1 MNILVLNCGSS
12 SVKFQLIHMENERV
26 VAKGIVEELG
36 KPHSK
41 TKFKAEGKDE
51 YVDSHPVPNH
61 EAALREIIDL
71 LMHPQMGVIN
81 DKSEINGIGHRVVHG
96 GADFG
101 ASTLIDEHV
110 RAGIRACIPLS
121 PLHNPANLTGIEV
134 ADKVLSGIPQVAVFD
149 TAHGSTLPEAAYTYA
164 IPKRWREVYQIRR
177 YGFHGTSHSFV
188 AKKAAEILGRPFA
201 DLRIVTCH
209 LGNGASVSA
218 VKGGKCVET
227 SMGLTPLE
235 GLVMGTRSGDIDPAI
250 IPFIGRHEKLALEEI
265 DAQLN
270 KKSGMLAL
278 TGDSDFRIIEGR
290 AENGSQADI
299 LALDIYVHRIRKYI
313 GAYMFVM
320 GGLDVI
326 VFTAGIGERSPY
338 VRERVLSGME
348 EIGIVLDREANK
360 KNAVHLST
368 GKIKALV
375 IPTNEELAIARDTKE
390 ILTAMKNQGK

>member
-26 VAKGIVEELG
+26 AAKGIVEEIG
-36 KPHSK
+36 KPHGK
-41 TKFKAEGKDE
+41 TKFKAEGKEE
-51 YVDSHPVPNH
+51 YIDDRPVANH

-71 LMHPQMGVIN
+71 LMHPQLGVIR
-81 DKSEINGIGHRVVHG
+81 DKSEISGIGHRVVHG

-110 RAGIRACIPLS
+110 RAGIRDCIPLS
-121 PLHNPANLTGIEV
+121 PLHNPANLIGIET

-149 TAHGSTLPEAAYTYA
+149 TAHSSTIPEAAYTYA
-164 IPKRWREVYQIRR
+164 IPKRWREVYKIRR
-177 YGFHGTSHSFV
+177 YGFHGTSHAYV
-188 AKKAAEILGRPFA
+188 AKKAAEILGRPYEE
-201 DLRIVTCH
+201 LRIVTCH

-218 VKGGKCVET
+218 VKYGRCVET

-250 IPFIGRHEKLALEEI
+250 IPFIGRHEKLSLEEI

-290 AENGSQADI
+290 AEQGSPTDI
-299 LALDIYVHRIRKYI
+299 LALDVYVHRIKKYI

-338 VRERVLSGME
+338 VRERVLSGLE
-348 EIGIVLDREANK
+348 DVGIILDHEANN
-360 KNAVHLST
+360 KNGTHLST
-368 GKIKALV
+368 GKIKAMV
-375 IPTNEELAIARDTKE
+375 IPTNEELAIARDTKM
-390 ILTAMKNQGK
+390 ILERLRK